1 MNDGQMFEL
10 SEDHA
15 FTGRKT
21 LGLKQNHI
29 KFRGFNGDVS
39 PIVVRNDQIEQFKEV
54 LDFLDVWDW
63 KPNYDP
69 EDSGSLVLDGK
80 SWSFTASLMNSEMKM
95 LRFHVRTK
103 GSTWNPLAAIMTESY
118 GVRCLDNKVLDRIV
132 PSSRVCQSPQ

>member
-29 KFRGFNGDVS
+29 KFRGFYGDVS

-54 LDFLDVWDW
+54 LDFLGVWDW

-69 EDSGSLVLDGK
+69 EDCGSLVLDGK
-80 SWSFTASLMNSEMKM
+80 SWSFTASLMNSNAKPAVLTPIHHCPMCSSHLALAQYWWTPAEFIIR
-95 LRFHVRTK
+95 LGGSHV
-103 GSTWNPLAAIMTESY
+103 N
-118 GVRCLDNKVLDRIV
+118 
-132 PSSRVCQSPQ
+132 Q